1 MRGLDLLRIRADN
14 VKVARGTPLRHLRPR
29 RFRRSRTRADVEE
42 LTLLIAGLVA
52 ERQGLRGRG
61 AGTAALER
69 NRLRLARAQWELGHA
84 LIERHL
90 PRPAT
95 RSAA

>member
-1 MRGLDLLRIRADN
+1 M
-14 VKVARGTPLRHLRPR
+14 
-29 RFRRSRTRADVEE
+29 EE

-52 ERQGLRGRG
+52 ERQGLRSRG
-61 AGTAALER
+61 AGTGALER

-84 LIERHL
+84 LIARHL
-90 PRPAT
+90 PQPAT

>member
-1 MRGLDLLRIRADN
+1 MKGLDLLRIRADN
-14 VKVARGTPLRHLRPR
+14 VKVARGTPLRHLRPG
-29 RFRRSRTRADVEE
+29 RFRRSRTRADVED

-52 ERQGLRGRG
+52 ERQGLRSRG

-84 LIERHL
+84 LIDRYL
-90 PRPAT
+90 PAGSEQT
-95 RSAA
+95 AA